1 MTFLGIG
8 SNLSSEHGDRFFN
21 IKLAISFLDSYGIKV
36 IKVSSF
42 YETPS
47 YPDKSNPKFINVVIQ
62 VDTKLP
68 PQDLASVLI
77 YIEEKFERKENPLDV
92 VMKLPVFSIYR
103 DKKINYENQSLNFKY
118 NSLDFV
124 VPHKE
129 LKNRNFVLIPLKEI
143 CANWIHPETKE
154 NIDSLIKKLSEEDR
168 KSILKIENN

>member
-77 YIEEKFERKENPLDV
+77 YIEEKFERKRNKKNEPRTCDIDILD
-92 VMKLPVFSIYR
+92 
-103 DKKINYENQSLNFKY
+103 YENQSLNFKY

>member
-8 SNLSSEHGDRFFN
+8 SNLSSEYGDRFFN
-21 IKLAISFLDSYGIKV
+21 IKLTMSYLDSYGIKI

-47 YPDKSNPKFINVVIQ
+47 YPDKSKPKFINVVIQ
-62 VDTKLP
+62 VETKLP

-77 YIEEKFERKENPLDV
+77 YIEEKFERKRNKKNDPRTCDIDILD
-92 VMKLPVFSIYR
+92 
-103 DKKINYENQSLNFKY
+103 YENQSLKFEY
-118 NSLDFV
+118 NSLNFD

-143 CANWIHPETKE
+143 CADWIYPETKE
-154 NIDSLIKKLSEEDR
+154 NIDSLIKKLPEEDR